1 MSHNASPVAEVT
13 ADEFT
18 RDVVARHI
26 VMGSRYRMTLL
37 ITGALLVLGIVGF
50 AARALGDG
58 FDDRLPWGYYVA
70 TMVFLLT
77 TAGSA
82 PVVIVT
88 LRMTKAHWIRPMAR
102 VSEIYAAVGV
112 LTFIMFVP
120 ILFLVPSADD
130 RFSLWFQGDT
140 KGALGSIPGAPH
152 VYIGLL
158 LALLFVT
165 GLVLLHLSTRP
176 DRVAVRDLSGRTGGT
191 GAGWYGSR
199 KEWLVMRLG
208 LGMMG
213 GFYFLLLIGTLSLFS
228 VDFGMALVP
237 GWKDAIFPA
246 FQSVNGLQAGLA
258 TVVVTAYLV
267 RRYGG
272 FEKYIHM
279 EQFWGAS
286 KILLALS
293 LFYFYFWWSGFII
306 FWYGKTPIEQTL
318 LDLLYFGPYRVLFFL
333 GFFLSFLAPFLIL
346 MWNAVRKTTWGPS
359 LAAALILVGM
369 LVDKIRIYVAV
380 YSVDAVSD
388 IADHALEVVPATHYP
403 DVFDLMIVIGG
414 ISGGIFLVM
423 LATRIAPVFSL
434 WEMTEGIRLRVV
446 KPFLRTEV
454 VVIGK
459 PE

>member
-1 MSHNASPVAEVT
+1 MSHSTSHVEEVT
-13 ADEFT
+13 VDEFT
-18 RDVVARHI
+18 RDVVSRHI
-26 VMGSRYRMTLL
+26 VTGSRYRMALI

-50 AARALGDG
+50 VVRALSDG

-70 TMVFLLT
+70 TMAFLLT

-82 PVVIVT
+82 PLVVVA
-88 LRMTKAHWIRPMAR
+88 LRMVKAHWVRPMAR
-102 VSEIYAAVGV
+102 ISEMYAAVGV

-120 ILFLVPSADD
+120 LLFLVPSADD
-130 RFSLWFQGDT
+130 RFTLWFQGET

-152 VYIGLL
+152 VYIALL
-158 LALLFVT
+158 LALLFT
-165 GLVLLHLSTRP
+165 CGLVLLRVSARP
-176 DRVAVRDLSGRTGGT
+176 DRVAVRDLSGKTSEQS
-191 GAGWYGSR
+191 AGWYGSR
-199 KEWLVMRLG
+199 KEWRIMRLG
-208 LGMMG
+208 MGLMG
-213 GFYFLLLIGTLSLFS
+213 GFYFLLLIGTLSLLS
-228 VDFGMALVP
+228 VDFGLALVP

-246 FQSVNGLQAGLA
+246 FQSVTGLQSGLA

-306 FWYGKTPIEQTL
+306 FWYGKTPVEQNVL
-318 LDLLYFGPYRVLFFL
+318 QLLYFGPYQVLFYL
-333 GFFLSFLAPFLIL
+333 GFILSFVAPFLIL
-346 MWNAVRKTTWGPS
+346 MWNAVRKSTWGPA
-359 LAAALILVGM
+359 LAAGLILLGI

-403 DVFDLMIVIGG
+403 DIWDLMIVTGG
-414 ISGGIFLVM
+414 IAGGVFLVM
-423 LATRIAPVFSL
+423 LAARLVPVFSL
-434 WEMTEGIRLRVV
+434 WEMTEGIRLRTVR
-446 KPFLRTEV
+446 PFLRTEMV
-454 VVIGK
+454 VLGK